1 MQKCWNVDPEKRPRF
16 EFCLKVLK
24 SYMAMPLD
32 YVNIS
37 YDRKCLLYTYIY
49 IKKLNLFCLQFI

>member
-1 MQKCWNVDPEKRPRF
+1 MQKCWNVEPEKRPRF

-37 YDRKCLLYTYIY
+37 HDSTYEWSTCL
-49 IKKLNLFCLQFI
+49 

>member
-1 MQKCWNVDPEKRPRF
+1 MQKCWNVEPEKRPRF

-24 SYMAMPLD
+24 SYMDMPLD

-37 YDRKCLLYTYIY
+37 HDRKCTRYILLRTNN
-49 IKKLNLFCLQFI
+49 LN

>member
-1 MQKCWNVDPEKRPRF
+1 MKKCWSGQPEKRPKF
-16 EFCLKVLK
+16 AYCLQILK

-37 YDRKCLLYTYIY
+37 HDRM
-49 IKKLNLFCLQFI
+49 